1 MPAVLF
7 GMTGRDALEP
17 NAEPEPP
24 DRQLAEPTLTDT
36 I

>member
-1 MPAVLF
+1 VARSP
-7 GMTGRDALEP
+7 ALEP